1 MFMQRTLHIV
11 GYLVAAVA
19 LAANANAQNVR
30 ILGRSEIEPG
40 GGFSIQWPASGFETT
55 FEGTML
61 EATIYDWGSNWLN
74 VEIDG
79 VVSKLALDEGSQ
91 TYALFRGA
99 RGKHTVRVT
108 RRTGTDVG
116 VTTFETIKS
125 DGRLQP
131 TKAPE
136 RRILVIGDSFA
147 SGHGVEGA
155 DQSCSY
161 THGTQNADLA
171 FPAVLARSFEA
182 DVHVVAADGR
192 GLIRN
197 YSGDQPAM
205 NVVAW
210 QTLAEVETAW
220 AALAYQPQ
228 VVVVNLGTS
237 DFTESDPGA
246 PFEDAYVLMLRR
258 LRQAYP
264 DALIVGSIG
273 GSLWGKRYAAAKTA
287 TSDAIGLVS
296 QEGDKNVRFVEFT
309 LTAGPGR
316 YGCDFHPGKRAQTEM
331 ATELAYEIEKSIGWT
346 SPLKSLD

>member
-1 MFMQRTLHIV
+1 MFMQRTLRIL
-11 GYLVAAVA
+11 GCLVAAVA
-19 LAANANAQNVR
+19 LAATANSQNVR
-30 ILGRSEIEPG
+30 ILGRSKIEPD
-40 GGFSIQWPASGFETT
+40 GGFSIQWPASGFEAT
-55 FEGTML
+55 FEGTTL
-61 EATIYDWGSNWLN
+61 EASIYDWGSNWLN

-79 VVSKLALDEGSQ
+79 VISKLALGEGSQ
-91 TYALFRGA
+91 TYTLFKGA
-99 RGKHTVRVT
+99 RGTHTLRVT

-116 VTTFETIKS
+116 VTTFEKVKS

-131 TKAPE
+131 TTTPE

-155 DQSCSY
+155 NQSCSY
-161 THGTQNADLA
+161 SYDTQNADLA
-171 FPAVLARSFEA
+171 FPAILARSFDA
-182 DVHVVAADGR
+182 DLHVVAADGR

-197 YSGDQPAM
+197 YAGDQPAM
-205 NVVAW
+205 NAIAW
-210 QTLAEVETAW
+210 QTLAEGETAW

-228 VVVVNLGTS
+228 VIVVNLGTS

-246 PFEDAYVLMLRR
+246 SFEDAYVLMLRR

-264 DALIVGSIG
+264 EALILGSIG
-273 GSLWGKRYAAAKTA
+273 GSLWGKRYVAAKTA
-287 TSDAIGLVS
+287 ISDAVGLINRD
-296 QEGDKNVRFVEFT
+296 GDKTVRFVEFK

-331 ATELAYEIEKSIGWT
+331 ATDLAYEIEKSIGWK